1 MVPSIASVYASVLAI
16 LCLWLSVRVIRF
28 RRRDRI
34 AIGDGDN
41 SELRRAVRV
50 HANFAEYVPL
60 ALILIAFVE
69 MGGAPPW
76 LVNVL
81 GASLLAG
88 RAAHAYGVSQ
98 SAENYRFRVAGMVAT
113 FTVLASSATIL
124 LARTLSL

>member
-1 MVPSIASVYASVLAI
+1 MVPSVASVYASVLAI
-16 LCLWLSVRVIRF
+16 LFLWLSVRVIRF
-28 RRRDRI
+28 RRRDRV

-41 SELRRAVRV
+41 PDLRRAVRV

-69 MGGAPPW
+69 MGGASPL

-88 RAAHAYGVSQ
+88 RAVHAYGVSQ
-98 SAENYRFRVAGMVAT
+98 SAENYRFRVAGMVVT

-124 LARTLSL
+124 LARTLSI